1 MTDMQL
7 LEEISR
13 TGDAFI
19 KALYAAKDAG
29 IGMDEPDT
37 DIILRDTHI
46 LERPRHPEPNR
57 FIRPCTNCGQTDSSL
72 GVYRDEDGS
81 IVWQLK
87 CQSCRGGMAYGETI
101 LDCVHEWNG
110 EHSHIKE
117 K

>member
-13 TGDAFI
+13 AGDAFI

-29 IGMDEPDT
+29 ISMDEPDT
-37 DIILRDTHI
+37 DIVLRDTYI
-46 LERPRHPEPNR
+46 RERPKHPEQNR
-57 FIRPCTNCGQTDSSL
+57 FIRPCCNCGQTDVSL
-72 GVYRDEDGS
+72 GVCREEDGR

-87 CQSCRGGMAYGETI
+87 CQSCRGNMAYGDTI

-110 EHSHIKE
+110 EHSHIK
-117 K
+117 